1 MPLAHMYA
9 STGGILLGTSEVG
22 IFQTFEFFQS
32 QLHLSYGRM
41 LPIDDAQ
48 WMMIPNTGNLTIAR
62 FENREVIDFWN
73 VGWM

>member
-1 MPLAHMYA
+1 
-9 STGGILLGTSEVG
+9 VG

-62 FENREVIDFWN
+62 LKIEQ
-73 VGWM
+73 